1 MTLASSGVIPSWLG
15 KMARDERALVCS
27 WSLLI
32 RAPRALAS
40 DGLRWHAR
48 AYCFL
53 HREYRD
59 FVLTRMASISTGRRS
74 NASRSAGDL
83 PLDGAWTNFVELD
96 LVPAPTLGI
105 AQAAAI
111 RREYG
116 FEKDT
121 LTVRVREALVF
132 YAIRR
137 WGLDRRD
144 SRLSILEQR
153 KVSQGK

>member
-1 MTLASSGVIPSWLG
+1 M
-15 KMARDERALVCS
+15 
-27 WSLLI
+27 
-32 RAPRALAS
+32 
-40 DGLRWHAR
+40 
-48 AYCFL
+48 
-53 HREYRD
+53 
-59 FVLTRMASISTGRRS
+59 
-74 NASRSAGDL
+74 
-83 PLDGAWTNFVELD
+83 PLDSAWKTFVELD
-96 LVPAPTLGI
+96 LVPAPALGV

-116 FEKDT
+116 FAKHT

-144 SRLSILEQR
+144 SRLSIFAQR